1 MENPRSRRRVRGW
14 GYRSSFA
21 GADGWH
27 AGPASGPRRYEG
39 PAAVTSAEGVGRG
52 SRRGLRQPRS
62 PTGKDGREWEYL
74 LVLTLA
80 VVTSPLSWSHYYV
93 LLLLPMAFLFSPR
106 FAGEPWIRRLT
117 WAGFVLAT
125 PAVLNTLH
133 APTALHGLYAK
144 FLISHLLFAG
154 LILFIALAWAL
165 TLVSGQLPFPGRR
178 VY

>member
-1 MENPRSRRRVRGW
+1 
-14 GYRSSFA
+14 
-21 GADGWH
+21 
-27 AGPASGPRRYEG
+27 
-39 PAAVTSAEGVGRG
+39 VTSPEGVGRG
-52 SRRGLRQPRS
+52 SRRRLRQPRS

-117 WAGFVLAT
+117 WACPRDPGSAQY
-125 PAVLNTLH
+125 LH

-144 FLISHLLFAG
+144 FLISHLCLRG
-154 LILFIALAWAL
+154 
-165 TLVSGQLPFPGRR
+165 
-178 VY
+178 